1 MTDDELITKFRHTID
16 GAVSDADADAV
27 IDAVY
32 DLANVD
38 DISTILNRL
47 QSNPVG

>member
-1 MTDDELITKFRHTID
+1 
-16 GAVSDADADAV
+16 VSDADADAV